1 MGSVVKSI
9 GKAVKK
15 IGKKVK
21 KYVKKIA
28 PALLVAAAVWA
39 GVAMYGAAAGA
50 TGTAFS
56 SAAGAFDW
64 GVSSFSAGLT
74 RLGGTVSGLFS
85 PAGAS
90 TTGAG
95 SVPQAAATG
104 GGVNALAGL
113 SGGFEAMTN
122 YTGGYMGALPTGSD
136 ALLSEFVKTSAS
148 GISTGEAL
156 LQIGKWNM
164 MATGG
169 EILAAWFDESEQEAA
184 AAQMEFEEKMFDKAA
199 ANAQQLAQ
207 MKISAESAAALEAD
221 ERRYSYGAPSGSL
234 PKNWIQ
240 THPSLQQAG
249 TAAPPQ
255 TAMMQKI
262 GQPTL
267 GRRSTQNFETKAP
280 TAAGAGTTGLITGRS
295 RRLV

>member
-1 MGSVVKSI
+1 
-9 GKAVKK
+9 
-15 IGKKVK
+15 
-21 KYVKKIA
+21 
-28 PALLVAAAVWA
+28 
-39 GVAMYGAAAGA
+39 
-50 TGTAFS
+50 
-56 SAAGAFDW
+56 
-64 GVSSFSAGLT
+64 
-74 RLGGTVSGLFS
+74 
-85 PAGAS
+85 
-90 TTGAG
+90 
-95 SVPQAAATG
+95 
-104 GGVNALAGL
+104 
-113 SGGFEAMTN
+113 
-122 YTGGYMGALPTGSD
+122 MGALPTGSD

-199 ANAQQLAQ
+199 ANAKELAQ